1 MRHHQR
7 AELGVPGDSKG
18 SLKQRALD
26 GRMIIEIVRLC
37 DRPLPSIV
45 PRLDHGTQ
53 RDSMMLLLR
62 VAAPPPRIYVHTA
75 CERDLAFARGGGGGG
90 VSRFNL
96 PLVNG
101 REGGREKGAG
111 AFEPPRGYENHG
123 VEEHFFFPPSPS
135 LLLFAR
141 SPQACSISAVSDC
154 SEFRERRGAP
164 FERVSGFWGEGGGGA
179 MEISE
184 WAFRVAQYS
193 RFAILVEG
201 FWGGL

>member
-1 MRHHQR
+1 M
-7 AELGVPGDSKG
+7 
-18 SLKQRALD
+18 
-26 GRMIIEIVRLC
+26 
-37 DRPLPSIV
+37 
-45 PRLDHGTQ
+45 
-53 RDSMMLLLR
+53 
-62 VAAPPPRIYVHTA
+62 
-75 CERDLAFARGGGGGG
+75 
-90 VSRFNL
+90 SRFNL